1 MQRAVQCSS
10 EILVLFSLFIWSLES
25 SQLKNR
31 EDIYANTAGEI
42 VVDEEETGEENVRR
56 ARGIL

>member
-1 MQRAVQCSS
+1 M
-10 EILVLFSLFIWSLES
+10 LFSLFIWSLES